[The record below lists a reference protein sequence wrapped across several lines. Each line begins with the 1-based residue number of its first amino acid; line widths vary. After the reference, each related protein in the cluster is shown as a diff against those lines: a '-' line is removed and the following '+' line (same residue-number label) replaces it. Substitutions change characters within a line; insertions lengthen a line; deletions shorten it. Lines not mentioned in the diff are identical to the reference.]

1 MSKSETELRELYNDF
16 KSNGIESV
24 VDVSVE
30 ERIQEFEQKAEEL
43 KQERFDTIEETGSSF
58 HIQDNGESAA
68 KVKASTAREFNE
80 KLETGSV
87 ELIDFV
93 EYLSVCEGMD
103 IEASLIERLSR

>member
-1 MSKSETELRELYNDF
+1 MSKSESELKDLYADF
-16 KSNGIESV
+16 NSNGIESV

-30 ERIQEFEQKAEEL
+30 DRIQEFEQEAEEL
-43 KQERFDTIEETGSSF
+43 KQERFDTIEETGDSF

-68 KVKASTAREFNE
+68 KVKASTARKFKESI
-80 KLETGSV
+80 ETDSV